1 MKEKKKK
8 IKRKLG
14 LLQKILFGVLGVVI
28 LAVLIWFI
36 YYMVH
41 YYLYDDYKQYLS
53 GYETENGTEFTALKD
68 SSKDVEG
75 MELAAENDI
84 LKLYASTDSG
94 DVAVYDKR
102 SGAIT
107 YSNPVNADDDPIA
120 NNTNKNY
127 LKSQFVINYYN
138 AAKAMGTYDSYSMAV
153 ARGQLQAQ
161 SIDNGIRFI
170 YNLGDFSTNTT
181 GIVPLYMSQDK
192 LDEICALLDDT
203 AATNM
208 RRYYSTADSATGMLV
223 LNGVAQKNI
232 KTIKKIT
239 GYLETA
245 GFTEADYEEQMELA
259 GVEVALPLSFTIA
272 LEYRLAD
279 DGIEVSVP
287 ASMIEEN
294 GGGSLYRN
302 ARLLKMSRL
311 DTLTYRHDNNIAWNS
326 DFILHG
332 IHRARSSPRIN
343 LSYNLRLCPQCL
355 YISILIGLYSHRC
368 MKLIEFTAL
377 LKSSVNILRKCCH
390 IKLTSSVCYNRF
402 LSSKTDR

>member
-14 LLQKILFGVLGVVI
+14 LLQKILFGVLGVVL
-28 LAVLIWFI
+28 LALLIWFI

-102 SGAIT
+102 SGVIT
-107 YSNPVNADDDPIA
+107 YSNPVNAEDDPIA

-192 LDEICALLDDT
+192 LDAICALLDG
-203 AATNM
+203 
-208 RRYYSTADSATGMLV
+208 YSS
-223 LNGVAQKNI
+223 
-232 KTIKKIT
+232 
-239 GYLETA
+239 YEHETLLFHR
-245 GFTEADYEEQMELA
+245 GF
-259 GVEVALPLSFTIA
+259 
-272 LEYRLAD
+272 R
-279 DGIEVSVP
+279 
-287 ASMIEEN
+287 N
-294 GGGSLYRN
+294 RN
-302 ARLLKMSRL
+302 ACVKRSCPEEHKDNKENHRL
-311 DTLTYRHDNNIAWNS
+311 
-326 DFILHG
+326 
-332 IHRARSSPRIN
+332 P
-343 LSYNLRLCPQCL
+343 
-355 YISILIGLYSHRC
+355 
-368 MKLIEFTAL
+368 
-377 LKSSVNILRKCCH
+377 
-390 IKLTSSVCYNRF
+390 
-402 LSSKTDR
+402 

>member
-8 IKRKLG
+8 VKRKLG
-14 LLQKILFGVLGVVI
+14 LLQKILFGVLGVVL

-102 SGAIT
+102 SGVIT
-107 YSNPVNADDDPIA
+107 YSNPVNAEDDPIA

-192 LDEICALLDDT
+192 LDAICALLDDT
-203 AATNM
+203 AVTNM

-294 GGGSLYRN
+294 GGGSLYRI
-302 ARLLKMSRL
+302 RLLGYFGAAGADEEGYLVVPNGSGSL
-311 DTLTYRHDNNIAWNS
+311 IYFNN
-326 DFILHG
+326 G
-332 IHRARSSPRIN
+332 
-343 LSYNLRLCPQCL
+343 
-355 YISILIGLYSHRC
+355 
-368 MKLIEFTAL
+368 
-377 LKSSVNILRKCCH
+377 KSSVENYSRSEEH
-390 IKLTSSVCYNRF
+390 TSELQSH
-402 LSSKTDR
+402 